1 MCSIEG
7 KATRRTD
14 MVRGETY
21 KETKKL
27 LVLTM
32 CGQICGSIC
41 LMDRKRKKNKD
52 GSARNQSLDNGRQL
66 RGIYFI
72 EPNDEDFKLTRKAAR
87 RKWEPPM
94 PAAMP
99 CKLPVK
105 SSGKP
110 TAILGKARQ
119 NTLVLMPTKEST
131 RPRLQGAGHKPH
143 QDHISAKEMKFYDS
157 LQSCSEV
164 HSNAS
169 SIKNSR
175 RKGSSGD
182 GKAAVEKTLE
192 ELKKIPAW

>member
-1 MCSIEG
+1 MWKHMSDG
-7 KATRRTD
+7 PKK
-14 MVRGETY
+14 
-21 KETKKL
+21 KEKQRWVSEKP
-27 LVLTM
+27 
-32 CGQICGSIC
+32 
-41 LMDRKRKKNKD
+41 K
-52 GSARNQSLDNGRQL
+52 LDNGRQL

-105 SSGKP
+105 SSGE
-110 TAILGKARQ
+110 THRNIGKGK
-119 NTLVLMPTKEST
+119 TKYACVVDADERKHETKAT
-131 RPRLQGAGHKPH
+131 RSWTQTSSRSH
-143 QDHISAKEMKFYDS
+143 QCKRDEFYDS